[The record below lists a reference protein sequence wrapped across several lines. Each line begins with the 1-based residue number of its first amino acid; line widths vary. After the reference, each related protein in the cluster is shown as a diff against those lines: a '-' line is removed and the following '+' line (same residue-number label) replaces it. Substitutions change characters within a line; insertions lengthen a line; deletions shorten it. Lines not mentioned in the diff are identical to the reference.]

1 LDRFGEVIH
10 ELRVDTLG
18 RRLPW
23 TPLSEVSPALR
34 ATVLTSEDRRFYRH
48 SGVDPLALISAA
60 LDRLRGRPL
69 RGASTISMQ
78 VTTLLSPAARSAKG
92 RKALAQKWRQMRLAW
107 ALERHWSKSQIL
119 EAYMNLVTFRG
130 EIQGVAA
137 AARVLF
143 GKAPHG
149 ITAAEA
155 AVLAVLLRAP
165 NAGQDAV
172 TRRARALQ
180 EARGQ
185 TAGEVSASVT
195 SAFHSYSSPGP
206 RVASAPHAARRLL
219 QPAET
224 FSPARST
231 LNGALQ
237 RFAAETLRRHLLG
250 VRAQHVEDGAV
261 LVADNATGEVLA
273 YVGGSGDL
281 SRTRYVDGIQAR
293 RQAGSTLKPF
303 LYGLAFALHLL
314 TPAPLLEDTPLSV
327 PAPGG
332 L

>member
-1 LDRFGEVIH
+1 QRPARGAAVRHLQVRSRQSTVRSLEARGRRSTVLVVFFFAVSLLLLTYATPEPQLPSFAAVRAAYRPSDVPLLDRFGEVIH

-69 RGASTISMQ
+69 RGASTISLP
-78 VTTLLSPAARSAKG
+78 VTTLLAPAARSAKG

-250 VRAQHVEDGAV
+250 VRAQHV
-261 LVADNATGEVLA
+261 
-273 YVGGSGDL
+273 
-281 SRTRYVDGIQAR
+281 
-293 RQAGSTLKPF
+293 
-303 LYGLAFALHLL
+303 
-314 TPAPLLEDTPLSV
+314 
-327 PAPGG
+327 
-332 L
+332 